1 MLDGILLVLAVVPA
15 LVLGHA
21 ITPRSRG
28 DLVTLYQP
36 GDLVRLRGA
45 RCR

>member
-1 MLDGILLVLAVVPA
+1 MMTVFLALVVPA
-15 LVLGHA
+15 FVLGHA
-21 ITPRSRG
+21 ITPRHRARP
-28 DLVTLYQP
+28 LVTLYQP